1 MIAAA
6 VAVEA
11 EALHHKRK
19 YGTLSH
25 LTRTVFRTQYK
36 PGKILFVLSWAW
48 LTYWFL
54 PHILRDVLEEVLEDA
69 KATLD
74 I

>member
-25 LTRTVFRTQYK
+25 LTRTVFRTQHT
-36 PGKILFVLSWAW
+36 PGKILFVASWAW

-54 PHILRDVLEEVLEDA
+54 PHILREVLEDA
-69 KATLD
+69 KEALD
-74 I
+74 L